1 MEEKKRHDDD
11 AQRLDRHSSED
22 EDTQEEESRSERE
35 PKRERG
41 HRALTDRER
50 NERWP
55 VG

>member
-1 MEEKKRHDDD
+1 MEEKKRRDDE

-22 EDTQEEESRSERE
+22 ADRHEEESRPE
-35 PKRERG
+35 PEGRRERG

-50 NERWP
+50 TERWP